1 MVDVLG
7 LAPDSSSFA
16 EPATASRPSP
26 PPHAPV
32 VPTPTPSGAEDDATV
47 AATALVV
54 GEASSGAWST
64 PVLGLDAW
72 NVAAMPGGHH
82 WRSRALRSCQ
92 PQHRS
97 FPGPPRAGGPSA
109 GDGLTR
115 TATRLMTTSPRH
127 TWRLLVARRRCPP
140 HLLCAPRLALGAAGW
155 MPFRGLCEA
164 MLAVGR
170 RGTVDRALN
179 LCTAS
184 RFSQWMVVSQCA
196 NALATV
202 DGSPPPMVM
211 GGVRSSPS

>member
-1 MVDVLG
+1 MLALVLG
-7 LAPDSSSFA
+7 QPRCWGWMPGTSQPCRGAITRGLSSSLL
-16 EPATASRPSP
+16 PAAAPFFPGSSSGGRSKCRRWVDEDGEETDDDFPTTYLEAARRPAKAP
-26 PPHAPV
+26 PPHPLRAPK
-32 VPTPTPSGAEDDATV
+32 
-47 AATALVV
+47 LV
-54 GEASSGAWST
+54 
-64 PVLGLDAW
+64 
-72 NVAAMPGGHH
+72 
-82 WRSRALRSCQ
+82 
-92 PQHRS
+92 
-97 FPGPPRAGGPSA
+97 
-109 GDGLTR
+109 
-115 TATRLMTTSPRH
+115 
-127 TWRLLVARRRCPP
+127 
-140 HLLCAPRLALGAAGW
+140 LGAAGW